1 MTELLHLTE
10 RTRWDEAGVTGA
22 YTGSTRGK
30 SLADVGF
37 IHCSYASQLRGVAEA
52 LYGERP
58 APGTL
63 VVLVIDPDRLD
74 VPVRD
79 EEGEPGGELFPHIYG
94 PLPVAAVTEVREWPA

>member
-10 RTRWDEAGVTGA
+10 RPLWDAARVAGA

-30 SLADVGF
+30 SLDDVGF
-37 IHCSYASQLRGVAEA
+37 IHCSYAPQLRGVAEA
-52 LYGERP
+52 LYGTDPE
-58 APGTL
+58 PGRL

-79 EEGEPGGELFPHIYG
+79 EEGVPGGELFPHIYG
-94 PLPVAAVTEVREWPA
+94 PLPVSAVTEVRDWPA